1 MFRKMS
7 NLYSDDIESLPLD
20 KHYTPSKTETEIVDM
35 LFGKNKSD
43 LIVNEL
49 KDLFLI
55 AILFFVFS
63 LKNVDEL
70 IHKTLP
76 VTQNSVYY
84 LIGVKTIAFTVLFW
98 IVKNFYLSRT
108 N

>member
-20 KHYTPSKTETEIVDM
+20 KNYTPSKTENDIVDM

-43 LIVNEL
+43 AVVNEL

-55 AILFFVFS
+55 AILFFIFS

-70 IHKTLP
+70 IQKALP
-76 VTQNSVYY
+76 ITEKSVYY
-84 LIGVKTIAFTVLFW
+84 LLLVKTIAFTSLFW
-98 IVKNFYLSRT
+98 IIKNFYLSRL
-108 N
+108 

>member
-1 MFRKMS
+1 MFRKMA
-7 NLYSDDIESLPLD
+7 NLFSDDIESLPLD
-20 KHYTPSKTETEIVDM
+20 KNYTPSKTESDIVDM
-35 LFGKNKSD
+35 LFGKNKSES
-43 LIVNEL
+43 IVKEL

-63 LKNVDEL
+63 LKNVDDL
-70 IHKTLP
+70 ILKVLP
-76 VTQNSVYY
+76 ITQNSVYY

-98 IVKNFYLSRT
+98 LVKNFYLSRL

>member
-1 MFRKMS
+1 MA

-20 KHYTPSKTETEIVDM
+20 KNYTPSKTETDIVDM
-35 LFGKNKSD
+35 LFGKTKSESV
-43 LIVNEL
+43 IKEL
-49 KDLFLI
+49 KELVLI

-63 LKNVDEL
+63 LKNVDDL
-70 IHKTLP
+70 ILKVLP

-84 LIGVKTIAFTVLFW
+84 LIGVKTIAFSVLFW
-98 IVKNFYLSRT
+98 LVKNFYLSRV